1 MPKGDLWHGVVY
13 FPCGFP
19 QIPLVHD
26 DFVHQRRDEFRE
38 TLSKRATN
46 ANDVRDKFLFD
57 VRSDE
62 GDRQMINSKRRLASN
77 SRLEMTSI
85 FH

>member
-1 MPKGDLWHGVVY
+1 M
-13 FPCGFP
+13 
-19 QIPLVHD
+19 HD